1 MDKASGH
8 LKKRWEIDSSELHK
22 EHMEHEII
30 GLFLNSMLVGNLQY
44 KSFHKTKDLA
54 EEMEEDQVT
63 LSQSQEIP

>member
-1 MDKASGH
+1 
-8 LKKRWEIDSSELHK
+8 
-22 EHMEHEII
+22 MEHEII